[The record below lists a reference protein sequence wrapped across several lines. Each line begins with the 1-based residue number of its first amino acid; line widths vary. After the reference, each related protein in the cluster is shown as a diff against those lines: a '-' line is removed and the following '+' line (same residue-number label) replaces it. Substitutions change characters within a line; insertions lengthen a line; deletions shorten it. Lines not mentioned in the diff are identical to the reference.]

1 MKSLHVPVSRGVIQ
15 VGLFDTLNR
24 THRIVDGGPNIVTYE
39 GIDLLGK
46 LLAGQDYTINT
57 MYMEF
62 TNSLTVPTVTP
73 DPADG
78 RSYYAA
84 LDVGS
89 SDLDYI
95 RVPLTADP
103 VLESTDATKFSTNRV
118 NFFAMSTGATAGRG
132 GHVFSNAATPPS
144 KIYGVALVCAP
155 DANDAS
161 QDIVFSRSY
170 NFTAK
175 TKQANEEISIG
186 WSHIFGEDIA
196 SSSL

>member
-1 MKSLHVPVSRGVIQ
+1 MKTLHIPVSKGVIQ
-15 VGLFDTLNR
+15 VGLFDTLS
-24 THRIVDGGPNIVTYE
+24 RINTIIDGGPNMVTYA

-62 TNSLTVPTVTP
+62 TNEASAPVVTP

-78 RSYYAA
+78 RNYYAA
-84 LDVGS
+84 LEAPGNTS
-89 SDLDYI
+89 DYI
-95 RVPLTADP
+95 RVALIADP
-103 VLESTDATKFSTNRV
+103 TLEATDANFTTNRV
-118 NFFAMSTGATAGRG
+118 NFFAMSTGSTAGRG
-132 GHVFSNAATPPS
+132 GHVFSNAAPS
-144 KIYGVALVCAP
+144 KIYGVALVAAP
-155 DANDAS
+155 DADDAS

-175 TKQANEEISIG
+175 DKQVNEEISIG